1 MWLNKQLKMSFIVCI
16 VCNKFQTARK
26 PFFFLNIQEIVPS
39 LRSMSSLGK
48 VLISFSVVMAMMSVN
63 VVLKVILINIENLGV
78 SE

>member
-1 MWLNKQLKMSFIVCI
+1 
-16 VCNKFQTARK
+16 
-26 PFFFLNIQEIVPS
+26 
-39 LRSMSSLGK
+39 MSSLGK